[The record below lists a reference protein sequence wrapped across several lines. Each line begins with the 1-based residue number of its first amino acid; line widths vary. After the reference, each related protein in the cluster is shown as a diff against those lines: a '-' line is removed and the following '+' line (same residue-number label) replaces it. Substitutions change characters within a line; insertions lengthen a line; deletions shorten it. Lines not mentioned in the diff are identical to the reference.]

1 MSGHEQTLSFAIR
14 FVPVGRPQ
22 YPAGHAD
29 RLVMTQ
35 RRFPMFNTK
44 IKNQLQSQA
53 AELSELRQLR
63 DGLNRE
69 MLTLSIDSTF
79 KITAC
84 NESFAVALGYTEDQ
98 LLGRAMSDIVP
109 QYVSKLPCFHNFRAA
124 VAAGKSITDEYRY
137 LHADGSLVWLNAHW
151 QPIADATGQLSHI
164 TAYATN
170 ITSRVEKTSENA
182 SFIDALL
189 RSTAVIE
196 FDLTGHVLMANDQFL
211 KAMGYSLG
219 QAKGSHH
226 RIFCKPEE
234 ASSQKYKDFWSTL
247 NKGEFVAGRFER
259 IDSRG
264 QTVWLEATYNPVY
277 DTEGRL
283 CKVVKFATVVT
294 DQVAREQEVSKAA
307 QTAFEISQQTDVSA
321 QRGALV
327 VNDTMHTMRKIAID
341 MQTASGGV
349 EALGKQ
355 SLLISSIIQTIS
367 SIAQQTNLLALNAAI
382 EAARAGEQGRGFAVV
397 ADEVRQLA
405 GRTSTATEEIA
416 TVVLQNQKLVDET
429 VAEMAN
435 SKFQAEQGLELATQA
450 GQVIVEIQDGA
461 KRVVD
466 AVGRFATQVG

>member
-1 MSGHEQTLSFAIR
+1 
-14 FVPVGRPQ
+14 
-22 YPAGHAD
+22 
-29 RLVMTQ
+29 
-35 RRFPMFNTK
+35 MFNTK
-44 IKNQLQSQA
+44 IKNQLQSQG

-69 MLTLSIDSTF
+69 MLTLSINSTF

-84 NESFAVALGYTEDQ
+84 NESFAQALGYTQNQ
-98 LLGRAMSDIVP
+98 LLGRAMADIVP

-124 VAAGKSITDEYRY
+124 VAAGKSISDEYRY
-137 LHADGSLVWLNAHW
+137 LHADGSLVWLHAHW
-151 QPIADATGQLSHI
+151 QPITDMTGRLSHI
-164 TAYATN
+164 TCYATN
-170 ITSRVEKTSENA
+170 ITSRLEKASENA

-196 FDLTGHVLMANDQFL
+196 FDLSGHVLTANDQFL

-219 QAKGSHH
+219 QVKGSHH
-226 RIFCKPEE
+226 RVFCTPEE
-234 ASSQKYKDFWSTL
+234 TSSQKYKDFWAML
-247 NKGEFVAGRFER
+247 NKGEFVAGRFGR

-277 DTEGRL
+277 DTEGAL

-294 DQVAREQEVSKAA
+294 DQVIREQEVSEAA
-307 QTAFEISQQTDVSA
+307 QTAFEISRQTDVSA
-321 QRGALV
+321 QRGAVV
-327 VNDTMHTMRKIAID
+327 VNDTMHTMRKIAVD
-341 MQTASGGV
+341 MQAASGGV

-405 GRTSTATEEIA
+405 GRTSSATEEIA
-416 TVVLQNQKLVDET
+416 SVVLQNQKLVDET

-435 SKFQAEQGLELATQA
+435 SKSQAEQGLELATQA
-450 GQVIVEIQDGA
+450 GEVIVEIQDGA
-461 KRVVD
+461 RRVVD
-466 AVGRFATQVG
+466 AVGKFASQIA

>member
-1 MSGHEQTLSFAIR
+1 
-14 FVPVGRPQ
+14 
-22 YPAGHAD
+22 
-29 RLVMTQ
+29 
-35 RRFPMFNTK
+35 MFNTK

-170 ITSRVEKTSENA
+170 ITSRVEKISENA

>member
-1 MSGHEQTLSFAIR
+1 
-14 FVPVGRPQ
+14 
-22 YPAGHAD
+22 
-29 RLVMTQ
+29 
-35 RRFPMFNTK
+35 MFNTK

-84 NESFAVALGYTEDQ
+84 NESFAEALGYTEDQ

-170 ITSRVEKTSENA
+170 ITSRLEKTSENA

>member
-1 MSGHEQTLSFAIR
+1 
-14 FVPVGRPQ
+14 
-22 YPAGHAD
+22 
-29 RLVMTQ
+29 
-35 RRFPMFNTK
+35 MFNTK

-84 NESFAVALGYTEDQ
+84 NESFAQALGYTQNQ
-98 LLGRAMSDIVP
+98 LLGRAMADIVP

-124 VAAGKSITDEYRY
+124 VAAGKSISDEYRY
-137 LHADGSLVWLNAHW
+137 LHADGSLVWLHAHW
-151 QPIADATGQLSHI
+151 QPITDMTGRLSHI
-164 TAYATN
+164 TCYATN
-170 ITSRVEKTSENA
+170 ITSRLEKASENA

-196 FDLTGHVLMANDQFL
+196 FDLSGHVLTANHQFL

-219 QAKGSHH
+219 QVKGSHH
-226 RIFCKPEE
+226 RIFCTPEE
-234 ASSQKYKDFWSTL
+234 TSSQKYKDFWAML

-277 DTEGRL
+277 DTEGAL

-307 QTAFEISQQTDVSA
+307 QTAFEISQQTDVIA

-327 VNDTMHTMRKIAID
+327 VNDTMHTMRKVAID
-341 MQTASGGV
+341 MQTAAGGV

>member
-1 MSGHEQTLSFAIR
+1 
-14 FVPVGRPQ
+14 
-22 YPAGHAD
+22 
-29 RLVMTQ
+29 
-35 RRFPMFNTK
+35 MFNAK
-44 IKNQLQSQA
+44 LKKQLQSQEN
-53 AELSELRQLR
+53 ELLELRQLR

-79 KITAC
+79 KITEC
-84 NESFAVALGYTEDQ
+84 NENFGAALGYAPGR
-98 LLGRAMSDIVP
+98 LLGRAMAEIVP
-109 QYVSKLPCFHNFRAA
+109 QYVSQLPCFHNFRAA
-124 VAAGKSITDEYRY
+124 VAAGKSITDDYRY
-137 LHADGSLVWLNAHW
+137 LHADGSLVWIHAHW
-151 QPIADATGQLSHI
+151 QPIMDAGGQLSHV
-164 TAYATN
+164 TCYATN
-170 ITSRVEKTSENA
+170 ITSRVEKASENA
-182 SFIDALL
+182 SFIEGLL

-196 FDLTGHVLMANDQFL
+196 FDLSGHVLKANDQFL
-211 KAMGYSLG
+211 KAMGYNLE

-226 RIFCKPEE
+226 RIFCNPEQV
-234 ASSQKYKDFWSTL
+234 SSQEYKDFWSTL
-247 NKGEFVAGRFER
+247 NRGEFVAGRFER

-277 DTEGRL
+277 DTEGKL
-283 CKVVKFATVVT
+283 CKVVKFATVVS
-294 DQVAREQEVSKAA
+294 DQVAREQEVSGAA

-321 QRGALV
+321 QRGAVV
-327 VNDTMHTMRKIAID
+327 VNDTMHTMRKIALD
-341 MQTASGGV
+341 MQAASGGV

-416 TVVLQNQKLVDET
+416 SVVLQNQKLVDET

-435 SKFQAEQGLELATQA
+435 SKSQAEQGLDLATQA

-461 KRVVD
+461 KRVVE
-466 AVGRFATQVG
+466 AVGRFATQVA

>member
-1 MSGHEQTLSFAIR
+1 
-14 FVPVGRPQ
+14 
-22 YPAGHAD
+22 
-29 RLVMTQ
+29 
-35 RRFPMFNTK
+35 MFNTK
-44 IKNQLQSQA
+44 IKNQLQSQS

-84 NESFAVALGYTEDQ
+84 NENFAEALGYTQDR
-98 LLGRAMSDIVP
+98 LLGLAMADIVP

-170 ITSRVEKTSENA
+170 ITSRVEKISENA

-277 DTEGRL
+277 DTEGAL

>member
-1 MSGHEQTLSFAIR
+1 
-14 FVPVGRPQ
+14 
-22 YPAGHAD
+22 
-29 RLVMTQ
+29 
-35 RRFPMFNTK
+35 MFNTK

-84 NESFAVALGYTEDQ
+84 NESFAEALGYTEDQ

>member
-1 MSGHEQTLSFAIR
+1 
-14 FVPVGRPQ
+14 
-22 YPAGHAD
+22 
-29 RLVMTQ
+29 
-35 RRFPMFNTK
+35 MFNANLK
-44 IKNQLQSQA
+44 KQLQFQNN
-53 AELSELRQLR
+53 ELLELRQLR

-79 KITAC
+79 RITAC
-84 NESFAVALGYTEDQ
+84 NDNFGKALGYAPDS
-98 LLGRAMSDIVP
+98 LLGRAMAEIVP
-109 QYVSKLPCFHNFRAA
+109 QYVSKLECFHNFRSA
-124 VAAGKSITDEYRY
+124 VAAGKSITDDYRY
-137 LHADGSLVWLNAHW
+137 LHADGSLVWIHAHW
-151 QPIADATGQLSHI
+151 QPIKDESGQLSHV
-164 TAYATN
+164 TCYATN
-170 ITSRVEKTSENA
+170 ITYRVEKASENA
-182 SFIDALL
+182 SFIEALL

-196 FDLTGHVLMANDQFL
+196 FDLSGNVLMANDQFL
-211 KAMGYSLG
+211 QAMGYSLK

-226 RIFCKPEE
+226 RVFCKPEQV
-234 ASSQKYKDFWSTL
+234 SSQEYNDFWSAL

-259 IDSRG
+259 LDSRG

-277 DTEGRL
+277 DTEGKL

-294 DQVAREQEVSKAA
+294 DQVAREQEVSGAA
-307 QTAFEISQQTDVSA
+307 QTAFEISQQTDISA
-321 QRGALV
+321 QRGAVV
-327 VNDTMHTMRKIAID
+327 VNDTMHTMRKIAAD
-341 MQTASGGV
+341 MQAASGGV

-416 TVVLQNQKLVDET
+416 SVVLQNQKLVDET
-429 VAEMAN
+429 VTEMAN
-435 SKFQAEQGLELATQA
+435 SKSQAEQGLELATQA

-466 AVGRFATQVG
+466 AVGRFATQVA

>member
-1 MSGHEQTLSFAIR
+1 
-14 FVPVGRPQ
+14 
-22 YPAGHAD
+22 
-29 RLVMTQ
+29 
-35 RRFPMFNTK
+35 MFNTK
-44 IKNQLQSQA
+44 IKNQLQSQS

-84 NESFAVALGYTEDQ
+84 NKNFEEALGYTEDQ
-98 LLGRAMSDIVP
+98 LLGRAMADIVP

-137 LHADGSLVWLNAHW
+137 LHADGSLVWLHAHW
-151 QPIADATGQLSHI
+151 QPIADATGRLSHI

-277 DTEGRL
+277 DTEGAL
-283 CKVVKFATVVT
+283 SKVVKFATVVT

-327 VNDTMHTMRKIAID
+327 VNDTMHTMRKVAVD
-341 MQTASGGV
+341 MQIASGGV

-416 TVVLQNQKLVDET
+416 SVVLQNQKLVDET
-429 VAEMAN
+429 VAGITN

-466 AVGRFATQVG
+466 AVGRFATQVA

>member
-1 MSGHEQTLSFAIR
+1 
-14 FVPVGRPQ
+14 
-22 YPAGHAD
+22 
-29 RLVMTQ
+29 
-35 RRFPMFNTK
+35 MFNTK
-44 IKNQLQSQA
+44 IKKQLQSQT

-79 KITAC
+79 KIISF
-84 NESFAVALGYTEDQ
+84 NENFAEALGYPQDR
-98 LLGRAMSDIVP
+98 LLGRAMADIVP
-109 QYVSKLPCFHNFRAA
+109 QYVAKLPCFHNFRAA
-124 VAAGKSITDEYRY
+124 VAAGNSITDEYRY
-137 LHADGSLVWLNAHW
+137 LHADGSLVWLHAHW
-151 QPIADATGQLSHI
+151 QPIADATGRLSHI
-164 TAYATN
+164 TCYATN
-170 ITSRVEKTSENA
+170 ITSRVEKASENA

-189 RSTAVIE
+189 RSTVVIE
-196 FDLTGHVLMANDQFL
+196 FDLTGQVLMANEQFL
-211 KAMGYSLG
+211 KSMGYSLS
-219 QAKGSHH
+219 QAKGNHH

-234 ASSQKYKDFWSTL
+234 VSSQKYKDFWSTL

-277 DTEGRL
+277 DTEGAL
-283 CKVVKFATVVT
+283 CKVVKFAAVVT
-294 DQVAREQEVSKAA
+294 DQVAREQEISKAA

-327 VNDTMHTMRKIAID
+327 VNDTMHTMSKIAVD

-349 EALGKQ
+349 EALGNQ

-416 TVVLQNQKLVDET
+416 SVVLQNQKLVDET

-466 AVGRFATQVG
+466 AVGRFATQVA

>member
-1 MSGHEQTLSFAIR
+1 
-14 FVPVGRPQ
+14 
-22 YPAGHAD
+22 
-29 RLVMTQ
+29 
-35 RRFPMFNTK
+35 MFNTK
-44 IKNQLQSQA
+44 IKNQLQFQA

-84 NESFAVALGYTEDQ
+84 NENFVKALGYTEDQ
-98 LLGRAMSDIVP
+98 LLGRAMADIVP

-137 LHADGSLVWLNAHW
+137 LHADGSLVWLHAHW
-151 QPIADATGQLSHI
+151 QPIADATGRLSHI

-170 ITSRVEKTSENA
+170 ITSRVEKASENA

-277 DTEGRL
+277 DTEGAL

-327 VNDTMHTMRKIAID
+327 VNDTMHTMRKVAID
-341 MQTASGGV
+341 MQTAAGGV

>member
-1 MSGHEQTLSFAIR
+1 
-14 FVPVGRPQ
+14 
-22 YPAGHAD
+22 
-29 RLVMTQ
+29 
-35 RRFPMFNTK
+35 MFNTK

-84 NESFAVALGYTEDQ
+84 NENFVKALGYTEDQ
-98 LLGRAMSDIVP
+98 LLGRAMADIVP

-137 LHADGSLVWLNAHW
+137 LHADGSLVWLHAHW
-151 QPIADATGQLSHI
+151 QPIADATGRLSHI
-164 TAYATN
+164 TAYATD
-170 ITSRVEKTSENA
+170 ITSRVEKASENA

-277 DTEGRL
+277 DTEGAL

-327 VNDTMHTMRKIAID
+327 VNDTMHTMRKVAID
-341 MQTASGGV
+341 MQTAAGGV

>member
-1 MSGHEQTLSFAIR
+1 
-14 FVPVGRPQ
+14 
-22 YPAGHAD
+22 
-29 RLVMTQ
+29 
-35 RRFPMFNTK
+35 MFNTK
-44 IKNQLQSQA
+44 IKNQLQFQA

-69 MLTLSIDSTF
+69 MLTLTIDSTF

-84 NESFAVALGYTEDQ
+84 NEHFAQALGYPQNQ
-98 LLGRAMSDIVP
+98 LLGRAMADIVP
-109 QYVSKLPCFHNFRAA
+109 QYVFTLPGFHNFRAA
-124 VAAGKSITDEYRY
+124 VVAGKSISDEYRY
-137 LHADGSLVWLNAHW
+137 LHVDGSLVWLHAHW
-151 QPIADATGQLSHI
+151 QPITDVTGRLSHI
-164 TAYATN
+164 TCYATN
-170 ITSRVEKTSENA
+170 ITSRVEKASKNV

-196 FDLTGHVLMANDQFL
+196 FDPSGHVLVANDQFL

-219 QAKGSHH
+219 QIKGSHH
-226 RIFCKPEE
+226 RVFCKREE
-234 ASSQKYKDFWSTL
+234 TSSRKYKDFWAML
-247 NKGEFVAGRFER
+247 NKGEFVAGRFGR

-277 DTEGRL
+277 DTEGAL

-294 DQVAREQEVSKAA
+294 DQVIREQEVSEAA
-307 QTAFEISQQTDVSA
+307 QTAFEISRQTDVSA
-321 QRGALV
+321 QRGAVV
-327 VNDTMHTMRKIAID
+327 VNDTMHTMSKIAVD
-341 MQTASGGV
+341 MQAASGGV

-405 GRTSTATEEIA
+405 GRTSSATEEIA
-416 TVVLQNQKLVDET
+416 SVVLQNQKLVDET

-435 SKFQAEQGLELATQA
+435 SKSQAEQGLELATQA
-450 GQVIVEIQDGA
+450 GEVIVEIQDGA
-461 KRVVD
+461 RRVVD
-466 AVGRFATQVG
+466 AVGKFASQIA

>member
-1 MSGHEQTLSFAIR
+1 
-14 FVPVGRPQ
+14 
-22 YPAGHAD
+22 
-29 RLVMTQ
+29 
-35 RRFPMFNTK
+35 MFNNK
-44 IKNQLQSQA
+44 FKKQLESQES
-53 AELSELRQLR
+53 ELSELRQLR

-84 NESFAVALGYTEDQ
+84 NDNFANALGYTPDR
-98 LLGRAMSDIVP
+98 LVGRPMAEIVP
-109 QYVSKLPCFHNFRAA
+109 QYVSKLPCFQNFRAA

-137 LHADGSLVWLNAHW
+137 LHADGSLVWIHAHW
-151 QPIADATGQLSHI
+151 QPITDTSGQLSHI
-164 TAYATN
+164 TCYATN
-170 ITSRVEKTSENA
+170 ITSRLEKASENA
-182 SFIDALL
+182 SFIEALL

-196 FDLTGHVLMANDQFL
+196 FDLSGHVLKANDRFL
-211 KAMGYSLG
+211 QAMGYTLA

-234 ASSQKYKDFWSTL
+234 TSSQGYKDFWATL
-247 NKGEFVAGRFER
+247 NRGEFVAGRFER
-259 IDSRG
+259 IDSHG

-277 DTEGRL
+277 DTEGNL

-294 DQVAREQEVSKAA
+294 DQVARENEVSGAA

-321 QRGALV
+321 QRGAVV
-327 VNDTMHTMRKIAID
+327 VNDTMHTMRKIAVD
-341 MQTASGGV
+341 MQAASGGV

-416 TVVLQNQKLVDET
+416 SVVLQNQKLVDET

-435 SKFQAEQGLELATQA
+435 SKNQAEQGLELATQA

-461 KRVVD
+461 KQVVD
-466 AVGRFATQVG
+466 AVGRFANQLA